1 MKWLRLR
8 EWPRICLHLNLFPL
22 FITGTMAE
30 HPRQYPDSMMNHAEI
45 FFVTMVVVADV
56 PDAAVAVDVEVGAGV
71 GVDVEVVAVGGVDVE
86 VFADF
91 GAIMGLMS
99 SRPRAAP
106 PKCP

>member
-8 EWPRICLHLNLFPL
+8 EWQRICLHLNLFPL

-30 HPRQYPDSMMNHAEI
+30 HPRQYPDSTMNHAEI
-45 FFVTMVVVADV
+45 FFVTTVVVADV
-56 PDAAVAVDVEVGAGV
+56 PDAAVAVDVEMG
-71 GVDVEVVAVGGVDVE
+71 VEVGVDVE

-91 GAIMGLMS
+91 RAIMGLMI

>member
-1 MKWLRLR
+1 MVGL
-8 EWPRICLHLNLFPL
+8 PPLFPVS
-22 FITGTMAE
+22 T
-30 HPRQYPDSMMNHAEI
+30 MNHTEI
-45 FFVTMVVVADV
+45 FFDTMDVVSDV
-56 PDAAVAVDVEVGAGV
+56 EVDVDVDVEMG
-71 GVDVEVVAVGGVDVE
+71 VEVGVDVE

>member
-22 FITGTMAE
+22 FITGTMDE
-30 HPRQYPDSMMNHAEI
+30 HQRQYLVSTMNHAEI
-45 FFVTMVVVADV
+45 FFVAMVVVADV
-56 PDAAVAVDVEVGAGV
+56 PDVAAAVDVEMG
-71 GVDVEVVAVGGVDVE
+71 VEVGVDVE
-86 VFADF
+86 VFADV

-99 SRPRAAP
+99 SRPRVAP

>member
-8 EWPRICLHLNLFPL
+8 EWQRICLHSNLFLL
-22 FITGTMAE
+22 FITGTMDE
-30 HPRQYPDSMMNHAEI
+30 HRRQYLVSTMNHAEI

-56 PDAAVAVDVEVGAGV
+56 EVAVDVEMGVEV
-71 GVDVEVVAVGGVDVE
+71 GVDVEVS
-86 VFADF
+86 ADF
-91 GAIMGLMS
+91 GAIMGLMI

>member
-1 MKWLRLR
+1 MD
-8 EWPRICLHLNLFPL
+8 
-22 FITGTMAE
+22 E
-30 HPRQYPDSMMNHAEI
+30 HQRQYLVSTMNHAEI

-56 PDAAVAVDVEVGAGV
+56 PDAAVAVDVEMG
-71 GVDVEVVAVGGVDVE
+71 VEVGVDVE